1 MTCIKCQHG
10 ICKRFGK
17 DRKGYQRYR
26 CLSCSKAFVE
36 PHNGN
41 FGNMYTTTET
51 AENILRLMV
60 EGMSVRSIERIT
72 GVHRDTIL
80 RVLVNA
86 GRGCERLLE
95 TTIRAVPVSDVQCD
109 ELWAWV
115 GCKEKN
121 KASDAPDTLG
131 DAWCFVA
138 LERNTKLVL
147 TWHLGRRT
155 RRDTVAFTEK
165 IDAATSGRFQLT
177 TDGFMAYPDA
187 VSYSLGTRVDYA
199 QLVKVYASLHEGEQ
213 RYSPPEVIEAIPIP
227 KIGRPR
233 RERIS
238 TSHVERQNLTIRM
251 AMRRLTRL
259 TNAFSRKWENLKAA
273 YAVHFAWYNFC
284 RVHSTIRVTPAMQSG
299 LTDHVWTIG
308 ELLA

>member
-1 MTCIKCQHG
+1 
-10 ICKRFGK
+10 
-17 DRKGYQRYR
+17 
-26 CLSCSKAFVE
+26 
-36 PHNGN
+36 
-41 FGNMYTTTET
+41 MYTTNET

-80 RVLVNA
+80 RVLVYA
-86 GRGCERLLE
+86 GNGCERLLQ
-95 TTIRAVPVSDVQCD
+95 TAIRAVPVSDVECD
-109 ELWAWV
+109 ELWGWI

-121 KASDAPDTLG
+121 KPADAPDTLG

-138 LERNTKLVL
+138 IERNTKLVL

-155 RRDTVAFTEK
+155 RRDTTAFTEK

-177 TDGFMAYPDA
+177 TDGFAAYPDA

-199 QLVKVYASLHEGEQ
+199 QLVKVYASFRDGEQ
-213 RYSPPEVIEAIPIP
+213 RYSPPEVVEAIPVP
-227 KIGRPR
+227 RLGRPR
-233 RERIS
+233 KERIS

-251 AMRRLTRL
+251 AMRRMTRL

-273 YAVHFAWYNFC
+273 YALHFAWYNFC
-284 RVHSTIRVTPAMQSG
+284 RVHTTLRVTPAMQSG
-299 LTDHVWTIG
+299 LTDHVWKIS
-308 ELLA
+308 ELLAF